1 MQSSPA
7 KSSGQSKIL
16 LVIFSTIIFLSL
28 MFLFPSIS
36 SNAQVI
42 DHAPKFSGKVK
53 VPKKDGETKVE
64 AYYSV
69 EKLRDNVYHI
79 NDYSKSPGGK
89 KGINPAS
96 MYLIK
101 GSDKALLIDGGNKNI
116 KARKELAAIV
126 NKLRGTT
133 PLEIAVTH
141 NHEDHTGQL
150 ALFKANTIYYPKKDK
165 VKDKHYTNNYSWV
178 KEGDVIDLG
187 NIKLNVIETPAHT
200 PGSVTYVDQQN
211 NLIASGDSIG
221 STFVWLFDKKS
232 LNNYQKTLNHLYDQV
247 KYTKD
252 PLFMPGHKWQTDP
265 ANKKRGPKYT
275 PDNKPMTM
283 QYLKDMITLTKQIKD
298 GTAKSHKYYV
308 DGKKRGTAY
317 VYHHA
322 MICMIDD

>member
-1 MQSSPA
+1 MT
-7 KSSGQSKIL
+7 SKPVKRPGISEIIL
-16 LVIFSTIIFLSL
+16 VVLSTIIFSSL
-28 MFLFPSIS
+28 MFLFS
-36 SNAQVI
+36 STNGHAQVI

-53 VPKKDGETKVE
+53 IPQKDGQTKIQG
-64 AYYSV
+64 YYSI

-79 NDYSKSPGGK
+79 NDHSKSTGGK

-101 GSDKALLIDGGNKNI
+101 GSDKALLVDGGNKNI

-165 VKDKHYTNNYSWV
+165 IKGKHYPNNYSWV
-178 KEGDVIDLG
+178 KEGNVLDLG
-187 NIKLNVIETPAHT
+187 NFMFTVVETPAHT
-200 PGSVTYVDQQN
+200 PGSVTYVDHKN
-211 NLIASGDSIG
+211 SLVASGDSIG
-221 STFVWLFDKKS
+221 SSFVWLFDKKN
-232 LNNYQKTLNHLYDQV
+232 LNTYQKTLNHLYAQV
-247 KYTKD
+247 KNLRD
-252 PLFMPGHKWQTDP
+252 PIFMPGHKWQTDP

-275 PDNKPMTM
+275 PDNKPMTI
-283 QYLKDMITLTKQIKD
+283 QYLKDMITLTNKIKD
-298 GTAKSHKYYV
+298 GTARSHKYYV
-308 DGKKRGTAY
+308 DGKKRGKAY